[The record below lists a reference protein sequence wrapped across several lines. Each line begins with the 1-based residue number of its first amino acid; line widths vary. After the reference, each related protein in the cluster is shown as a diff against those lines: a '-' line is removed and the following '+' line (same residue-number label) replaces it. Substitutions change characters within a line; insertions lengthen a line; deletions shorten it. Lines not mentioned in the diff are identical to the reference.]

1 MARDLYDVL
10 GVERTATEAEV
21 KKAYRRLA
29 MEHHPDR
36 NDGDKA
42 AEEKFKQ
49 VTEAYEVLRD
59 PGQRARYDRFGMA
72 GIKGGGASPGGFGF
86 HHVDLAEALSIF
98 MRDFGGLGGF
108 DAFFGGGQRA
118 RREQRR
124 GQDVRVK
131 LRLTFDE
138 VAHGVTRTLQLKTL
152 ERCHACEGS
161 GAAPGSNPQ
170 TCPTCGG
177 AGEVRRAAQSLF
189 GQFVSVA
196 PCPTCEAEGSVVSDP
211 CPECRGDGRV
221 RREKQVEVEVPA
233 GVTGENY
240 ITLRAKGVAGPRNGP
255 YGDLL
260 VQFEVEEDRRFER
273 HGDDLLYDLPLSF
286 SHAALGGEVQVPTPY
301 GAETLTVPAG
311 TQSGTVFTLSGKG
324 LPNVSSG
331 RKGTLYVRARVW
343 TPVKLSPELK
353 QLLEQLSGI
362 EGEPPKEGLG
372 KRIWDKMKEAFGT

>member
-10 GVERTATEAEV
+10 GVERTASEAEV

-29 MEHHPDR
+29 MEYHPDR

-42 AEEKFKQ
+42 AEERFKEA
-49 VTEAYEVLRD
+49 TEAYEVLRD
-59 PGQRARYDRFGMA
+59 PDQRARYDRFGMS
-72 GIKGGGASPGGFGF
+72 GIKGGPAGAGGFGF
-86 HHVDLAEALSIF
+86 HHVDLSEALNIF
-98 MRDFGGLGGF
+98 MRDFGGMGGF

-138 VAHGVTRTLQLKTL
+138 VAQGVTRTLKLKTL
-152 ERCHACEGS
+152 ERCEACDGG
-161 GAAPGSNPQ
+161 GAAPGSSPQ
-170 TCPTCGG
+170 PCSTCGG

-196 PCPTCEAEGSVVSDP
+196 PCPACDGEGSVVSDP
-211 CPECRGDGRV
+211 CTECRGDGRV
-221 RREKQVEVEVPA
+221 RREKQVDVEVPA

-240 ITLRAKGVAGPRNGP
+240 ITLRGKGVAGPRNGP

-286 SHAALGGEVQVPTPY
+286 SHAALGGEVEVPTPY
-301 GAETLTVPAG
+301 GAETLTVPGG
-311 TQSGTVFTLSGKG
+311 TQSGTVFTLRGEG

-343 TPVKLSPELK
+343 TPDKLSPELK
-353 QLLEQLSGI
+353 QLFEQLSEI

>member
-10 GVERTATEAEV
+10 GVDRNASEAEV
-21 KKAYRRLA
+21 KKAYRGLA
-29 MEHHPDR
+29 MEFHPDR
-36 NDGDKA
+36 NDGDQA
-42 AEEKFKQ
+42 AEEKFKE

-59 PGQRARYDRFGMA
+59 PQQRAQYDRFGMA
-72 GIKGGGASPGGFGF
+72 GVKGSGAGAGGFGF

-118 RREQRR
+118 RRDQRR

-131 LRLTFDE
+131 LRLTVEE
-138 VAHGVTRTLQLKTL
+138 VAHGATRKLQLKTL
-152 ERCHACEGS
+152 ERCEPCEGS
-161 GAAPGSNPQ
+161 GAASGSSPRP
-170 TCPTCGG
+170 CPSCGG
-177 AGEVRRAAQSLF
+177 AGEVRRAAQSVF

-196 PCPTCEAEGSVVSDP
+196 PCPTCEAEGTVISDP

-233 GVTGENY
+233 GVSGENY
-240 ITLRAKGVAGPRNGP
+240 ITLRGKGVAGPRNGP
-255 YGDLL
+255 YGDLV
-260 VQFEVEEDRRFER
+260 VQFELEEDPRFER
-273 HGDDLLYDLPLSF
+273 RGDDLLYDLPLSF
-286 SHAALGGEVQVPTPY
+286 SQAALGGEVMVPTPY
-301 GAETLTVPAG
+301 GEEALTVPVG
-311 TQSGTVFTLSGKG
+311 TQSGTVFTLPSHG

-343 TPVKLSPELK
+343 TPAKLTPEL
-353 QLLEQLSGI
+353 QRVLEQLSEV

-372 KRIWDKMKEAFGT
+372 RRIWDMMKEAFGT

>member
-1 MARDLYDVL
+1 MAQDLYDVL
-10 GVERTATEAEV
+10 GVDRAASEAEV

-36 NDGDKA
+36 NDGDAA
-42 AEEKFKQ
+42 AEEKFKE

-59 PGQRARYDRFGMA
+59 PQQRAQYDRFGMA
-72 GIKGGGASPGGFGF
+72 GIKGGRAGAAGFGF

-118 RREQRR
+118 RRDQRR

-131 LRLTFDE
+131 LRLTVEE
-138 VAHGVTRTLQLKTL
+138 VAHGVTRTLRLKTL
-152 ERCHACEGS
+152 ERCEQCDGS
-161 GAAPGSNPQ
+161 GAASGASPRP
-170 TCPTCGG
+170 CPTCGG
-177 AGEVRRAAQSLF
+177 AGEVRRAAQSVF

-196 PCPTCEAEGSVVSDP
+196 PCPTCDAEGTVVSDP

-233 GVTGENY
+233 GVSGENY
-240 ITLRAKGVAGPRNGP
+240 ITLRGKGVAGPRNGP
-255 YGDLL
+255 YGDLV

-286 SHAALGGEVQVPTPY
+286 SHAALGGEVAVPTPY
-301 GAETLTVPAG
+301 GDEVLTIPAG
-311 TQSGTVFTLSGKG
+311 TQSGTVFTLGGSG
-324 LPNVSSG
+324 LPSVSSG

-343 TPVKLSPELK
+343 TPAKLSPELT
-353 QLLEQLSGI
+353 QLFEQLSEI

-372 KRIWDKMKEAFGT
+372 RRIWDKMKEAFGT

>member
-10 GVERTATEAEV
+10 GVERTASEAEV

-29 MEHHPDR
+29 MEYHPDR
-36 NDGDKA
+36 NNGDKA
-42 AEEKFKQ
+42 AEEKFKEA
-49 VTEAYEVLRD
+49 TEAYEVLRD
-59 PGQRARYDRFGMA
+59 ADQRARYDRFGMA
-72 GIKGGGASPGGFGF
+72 GIKGGGAGASGFGF
-86 HHVDLAEALSIF
+86 HHVDLAEALNIF

-131 LRLTFDE
+131 LRLTLDE
-138 VAHGVTRTLQLKTL
+138 VAHGVTRTLKLKTL
-152 ERCHACEGS
+152 ERCDACEGS
-161 GAAPGSNPQ
+161 GAAPGSSPQ
-170 TCPTCGG
+170 TCTTCGG

-189 GQFVSVA
+189 GQFVSVV
-196 PCPTCEAEGSVVSDP
+196 PCPTCEGEGRVVSDP

-233 GVTGENY
+233 GVAPENY
-240 ITLRAKGVAGPRNGP
+240 ITLRGKGVAGPRNGP
-255 YGDLL
+255 FGDLV
-260 VQFEVEEDRRFER
+260 VQFEVEQDQRFER

-286 SHAALGGEVQVPTPY
+286 SLAALGGDVTVPTPY
-301 GAETLTVPAG
+301 GAEPLSVPAG
-311 TQSGTVFTLSGKG
+311 TQSGTVFTLRGSG
-324 LPNVSSG
+324 LPSVSTG

-343 TPVKLSPELK
+343 TPTKLAPELK
-353 QLLEQLSGI
+353 ELFERLSEI